1 MPVNVIKVLTENS
14 LRFISICPSN
24 LRLHGALFLF
34 PIPRKVYLKWVSQ
47 TILFRKYG
55 VPKFVEN
62 GYYVDI
68 PFQCAQ
74 CGKEEVWT
82 GNQQKWW
89 YEVAK
94 GYVYS
99 SAKHCRTCRRREQ
112 RRRAEA
118 RRIHLEGV
126 ERKKKQQV

>member
-1 MPVNVIKVLTENS
+1 MKSGKQRRAEIKTRRMQRRVRRGATKVDQREKEPSKIVRVNVDLLAPYNS
-14 LRFISICPSN
+14 
-24 LRLHGALFLF
+24 
-34 PIPRKVYLKWVSQ
+34 
-47 TILFRKYG
+47 YG
-55 VPKFVEN
+55 VPRFVEN

-82 GNQQKWW
+82 GSQQKWW

>member
-1 MPVNVIKVLTENS
+1 MVRVNIDLLAPYNS
-14 LRFISICPSN
+14 
-24 LRLHGALFLF
+24 
-34 PIPRKVYLKWVSQ
+34 
-47 TILFRKYG
+47 YG
-55 VPKFVEN
+55 VPTFVEN

-74 CGKEEVWT
+74 CGKEEIWT
-82 GNQQKWW
+82 GSQQKWW

-112 RRRAEA
+112 RRRSEA